1 MITAI
6 VISVALALIGSSLL
20 LFVFNR
26 RVPGPGRGMLYLF
39 LIILLFSWAGGAWI
53 HPADSSLTWAG
64 YAVVA
69 FLVILLLGALLPRLP
84 KGTSPR
90 GSITTRV
97 TSQDLEQRE
106 EEAEALD
113 VTFGLFFWLLLL
125 ALLATGIAGSY
136 YNI

>member
-1 MITAI
+1 MIAAI
-6 VISVALALIGSSLL
+6 VISIALALIGSALL

-53 HPADSSLTWAG
+53 HPSDNSLTWAG

-84 KGTSPR
+84 KGSSG
-90 GSITTRV
+90 GSITARI
-97 TSQDLEQRE
+97 TSQDLEQQE

-113 VTFGLFFWLLLL
+113 VSFGLFFWLLLL
-125 ALLATGIAGSY
+125 ALLATGVAGTY
-136 YNI
+136 YSI